1 MADTGIPK
9 GLAPELGI
17 SAMLSLMKF
26 VTLLCISL
34 WATLGAG
41 ATLANA
47 QRTTM
52 LNLAQMP
59 QWQIAK
65 SQNVSLSDVQNWGV
79 EPAVDKEYGV
89 KKIEIRTYRKG
100 NQSIKVLVEKLPDA
114 SSAYG
119 LLTFY
124 QNESMQPELGMKL
137 TMIGP
142 KQALMARGIFFVRVQ
157 RPVKPKMSDPAFR
170 SALIDIAGATP
181 SANDMTMLPPSLP
194 AKGLVV
200 GSVKYILGPVASK
213 QALPS
218 LPADLVGY
226 QQGAELESGVYGR
239 NGHQATL
246 ILISYPTPQIA
257 HLHYEAMVKKLGMNQ
272 KTGPGA
278 IFGKMKGT
286 YVLLVQ
292 HAESK
297 SVASRVLDKL
307 TVKQQFSWDQP
318 PPGKPMAVQMV
329 HLILGNIFLVII
341 LGLLAII
348 AGVLLVFSRRI
359 AAKIFPHSDWA
370 RAYEDSIIRL
380 NLK

>member
-1 MADTGIPK
+1 
-9 GLAPELGI
+9 
-17 SAMLSLMKF
+17 MKF
-26 VTLLCISL
+26 VTLLCISI
-34 WATLGAG
+34 WAILVAG

-52 LNLAQMP
+52 LNLPSMP
-59 QWQIAK
+59 QWQVAK
-65 SQNVSLSDVQNWGV
+65 SQNVSLSDVESWGV

-89 KKIEIRTYRKG
+89 RKVEIRTYRKG
-100 NQSIKVLVEKLPDA
+100 NQSAQVLVEKLPDP

-124 QNESMQPELGMKL
+124 QNESMRPERGMKL

-142 KQALMARGIFFVRVQ
+142 KQALMARGVFFVRVK
-157 RPVKPKMSDPAFR
+157 RPEKPQMPDTEFR
-170 SALIDIAGATP
+170 SLLTGVAGAAP
-181 SANDMTMLPPSLP
+181 SAKDLTLLPPGLP
-194 AKGLVV
+194 PHGLVT
-200 GSVKYILGPVASK
+200 GSVKYVLGPVALK
-213 QALPS
+213 QTLPS
-218 LPADLVGY
+218 LPADLVGF
-226 QQGAELESGVYGR
+226 QQGAELESGVYGHK
-239 NGHQATL
+239 GHQATL

-257 HLHYEAMVKKLGMNQ
+257 QLHYKAMQKSLGLNH

-278 IFGKMKGT
+278 LFGSMKGT

-292 HAESK
+292 DAESK
-297 SVASRVLDKL
+297 VVASKVLDKL

-318 PPGKPMAVQMV
+318 PPGKPMTVQVV

-341 LGLLAII
+341 LALLAVA

-359 AAKIFPHSDWA
+359 AARIFPHSEWA